1 MSLEENNMQ
10 FLRNLKIRTKILS
23 GFAILIITMIVIGF
37 SSYRGM
43 KQIKER
49 LDNIFLV
56 RLPSIDFLIEA
67 DRDLQQLLVA
77 ERSMVFAQPGST
89 SAKGFV
95 AEYDKNFKQS
105 DERWNKFKA
114 LSTADDEK
122 PTIATYDKARVDW
135 TVVSRNVLKELE
147 KNTDEAR
154 KKAIELSLGE
164 ASTKFEAM
172 REQINTLTEL
182 NLANAEKASK
192 EAAATYRLAM
202 TALAVTLVFSV
213 VLGIVLAGIIG
224 MSITKPINATVASL
238 KDIAEGEGDLTK
250 RLPASSKDEVGEL
263 ARWFNIFLENLQG
276 IINELSVNAGVVNES
291 SGKLLGIASRLA
303 TNAGVTSGKAN
314 SVASASEEMTVK
326 MQNVATTM
334 ESTTHS
340 TSMVAAAVEEMAA
353 TINEIAQ
360 NSEKARSIS
369 EAAVSQA
376 SAASIKMTDLGK
388 AANAISAVT
397 ETITEI
403 SEQTNLLALNATI
416 EAARA
421 GEAGK
426 GFAVVANEI
435 KELARQTAAATAEIK
450 GKIEGVQGTAEV
462 TINEIESIASI
473 INTIN
478 EIIATIATAIEEQSA
493 ATNEISR
500 SVTQSSDGIGEVN
513 NNIAEGTTVISR
525 ISQEIADVNDSAGD
539 ISDDSRNIEKS
550 AEELRQLAGTL
561 NTIISRF
568 KK

>member
-1 MSLEENNMQ
+1 MQ

-23 GFAILIITMIVIGF
+23 GFVILIIAMVVIGF

-77 ERSMVFAQPGST
+77 ERSLVFAEPDSKI
-89 SAKGFV
+89 SKAFV
-95 AEYDKNFKQS
+95 TEYDKNYQQS

-122 PTIATYDKARVDW
+122 PVIATYDKARSDW
-135 TVVSRNVLKELE
+135 TNTSRSVLNELA
-147 KNTDEAR
+147 KNTDDAR
-154 KKAIELSLGE
+154 KKAIELTLGV
-164 ASTKFEAM
+164 ASTKFETM
-172 REQINTLTEL
+172 RDQLNTLTEL

-192 EAAATYRLAM
+192 EATDTYRLAM
-202 TALAVTLVFSV
+202 TALTVTIFVSV
-213 VLGIVLAGIIG
+213 ILGIVLAGIIG
-224 MSITKPINATVASL
+224 LSITKPINAAVASL
-238 KDIAEGEGDLTK
+238 KDIAEGEGDLTR
-250 RLPASSKDEVGEL
+250 RLPADSKDEVGEL
-263 ARWFNIFLENLQG
+263 ARWFNIFLGKLQG
-276 IINELSVNAGVVNES
+276 IIRELSVNAGVVNDS
-291 SGKLLGIASRLA
+291 SVNLLGISSNLA
-303 TNAGVTSGKAN
+303 ANAGVTSGKAN
-314 SVASASEEMTVK
+314 SVASASEEMTAN
-326 MQNVATTM
+326 MQNVAMTM
-334 ESTTHS
+334 EATTHN
-340 TSMVAAAVEEMAA
+340 TGMVAAAVEEMAA

-369 EAAVSQA
+369 ETAVAQA
-376 SAASIKMTDLGK
+376 SAASRKISDLGK

-435 KELARQTAAATAEIK
+435 KELAKQTAAATAEIK
-450 GKIEGVQGTAEV
+450 GKIDGVQGTTAA
-462 TINEIESIASI
+462 TITEIESIASI
-473 INTIN
+473 INNIN
-478 EIIATIATAIEEQSA
+478 EIIATIATAIEEQSV
-493 ATNEISR
+493 ATNEISK
-500 SVTQSSDGIGEVN
+500 SVTQSSEGIGEVN
-513 NNIAEGTTVISR
+513 QNIADGTTVISQ
-525 ISQEIADVNDSAGD
+525 ISREIADVNASAGD
-539 ISDDSRNIEKS
+539 ISNGSKSIENS

-561 NTIISRF
+561 NAIIGRF
-568 KK
+568 KI